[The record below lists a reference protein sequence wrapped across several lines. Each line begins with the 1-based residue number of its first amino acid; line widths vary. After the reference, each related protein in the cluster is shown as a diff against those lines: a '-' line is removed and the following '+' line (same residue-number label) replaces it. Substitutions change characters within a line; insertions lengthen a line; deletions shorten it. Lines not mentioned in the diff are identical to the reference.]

1 MSKSGQA
8 SKRPTPK
15 SNVVAIVPLAAASRC
30 QQTMALRCLELSDP
44 WSVRNLT
51 ICVRQFSELPLYARQ
66 LVDHLKA

>member
-1 MSKSGQA
+1 
-8 SKRPTPK
+8 
-15 SNVVAIVPLAAASRC
+15 PLAAASRC

-66 LVDHLKA
+66 LIDHLKA